1 MSSDSKTK
9 RASLRLKWLVVAAA
23 LMAPVA
29 GLAGY
34 AVAATGGSNQ
44 SAIPSFANGNG
55 LKDDVGGMT
64 RADLV
69 AAHQAA
75 AKQAAAEQAAVLGA
89 PGVGRKK
96 PTKGGARGPA
106 GPKGAT
112 GATGATGAAGPAGP
126 AGPAGASG
134 SAALYAIVSP
144 LGYVSSGWYATYT
157 EYCSSGG
164 TAVSGSFYQE
174 TATHVWL
181 SESYRQLGDSW
192 KYSITNDSSGGVGYF
207 YVTVCAL

>member
-1 MSSDSKTK
+1 MSSDSTAK
-9 RASLRLKWLVVAAA
+9 RTALRLKWLVVAAA
-23 LMAPVA
+23 LIVPVA

-34 AVAATGGSNQ
+34 AVAATGGSSQ
-44 SAIPSFANGNG
+44 SAIPSFAIDNG
-55 LKDDVGGMT
+55 LKDDTGRTT
-64 RADLV
+64 RADLL
-69 AAHQAA
+69 AAYQAA

-96 PTKGGARGPA
+96 PARGPAGPA

-144 LGYVSSGWYATYT
+144 LGYVSAGSYTIYT

-181 SESYRQLGDSW
+181 NESYRQLGTSW
-192 KYSITNDSSGGVGYF
+192 KYSITNDSSGSVGYF